1 MTTYAKQTYSELC
14 EFLDLL
20 GNQYKSKIPTKL
32 LELFETNRSND
43 YTPHINPNVPIK
55 EQNLMSDTLALI
67 ALLNL
72 KYWCTDTNEIE
83 RLKSVYNQN
92 ENLYKKE
99 LEEKV
104 DINRIFNNRKNQ
116 QKYENTTSTDMV
128 VYNHLPFYKRF
139 FMKLKEIFK
148 FK

>member
-99 LEEKV
+99 LEEKMAQAQQILNSK
-104 DINRIFNNRKNQ
+104 DPNAILKQMNNNNKQ
-116 QKYENTTSTDMV
+116 
-128 VYNHLPFYKRF
+128 
-139 FMKLKEIFK
+139 
-148 FK
+148 